1 MTLHRNSALQAGVGQ
16 IFDRVL
22 SELSLKMRTL
32 RMDQA
37 EYVALKAIILLNPGN
52 YDYLSKSLLI
62 CVRK

>member
-32 RMDQA
+32 RVDQA
-37 EYVALKAIILLNPGN
+37 EYVALKAIILLNPGKL
-52 YDYLSKSLLI
+52 YLDDTK
-62 CVRK
+62 